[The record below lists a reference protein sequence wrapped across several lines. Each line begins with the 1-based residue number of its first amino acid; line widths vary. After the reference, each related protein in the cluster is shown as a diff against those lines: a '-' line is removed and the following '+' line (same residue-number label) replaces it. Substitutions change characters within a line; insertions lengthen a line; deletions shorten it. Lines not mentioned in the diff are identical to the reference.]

1 MYTIPF
7 MAWASPKWREN
18 HDWNFAG
25 DLDRPYSSSHLI
37 HTWADLAGLSFDEL
51 DRSKSLVS
59 DSFKARPLLIG
70 DPYQTEQR
78 ALIDFSL
85 MKPKKPDAAV
95 AAAQEQ

>member
-1 MYTIPF
+1 
-7 MAWASPKWREN
+7 MAWASPKWKES
-18 HDWNFAG
+18 HDWNFAA

-59 DSFKARPLLIG
+59 DSFKVRPLLIG
-70 DPYQTEQR
+70 DPYQTAQR

-85 MKPKKPDAAV
+85 MKPKKPEPAATGV
-95 AAAQEQ
+95 VQQ

>member
-1 MYTIPF
+1 
-7 MAWASPKWREN
+7 
-18 HDWNFAG
+18 
-25 DLDRPYSSSHLI
+25 LI

-85 MKPKKPDAAV
+85 MKPKKPDATPAGV
-95 AAAQEQ
+95 AQK